1 MDEDALQVWRLER
14 LRGAAAQFGSAE
26 ALARALGHRNGGFI
40 RQMLRNRRK
49 IKEDTI
55 FAIEDLAG
63 MQGWFD
69 RQDAAGS
76 VPRAAAMV
84 ARSTAQQ
91 KPRTLAALMDELGDR
106 LQHATPSTRK
116 AVADLLSTYALNP
129 AEGRNIAQAIV
140 MLIENDPRAR

>member
-1 MDEDALQVWRLER
+1 MDEDALQAWRLER
-14 LRGAAAQFGSAE
+14 LRGAAEQFGSAE

-40 RQMLRNRRK
+40 RQMLRNQRK

-69 RQDAAGS
+69 RREAAGS
-76 VPRAAAMV
+76 AAMV

-91 KPRTLAALMDELGDR
+91 KPRTLAALMDELGGR
-106 LQHATPSTRK
+106 LQQATPSTRK